1 MLSSRERLQERQG
14 QHAAPR
20 HEYLQQLV
28 DEFQRSPDVLR
39 KEELV
44 ANLANFAYDP
54 INYASLGRLRIMDLF
69 LDILDADQEEDGGDT
84 SQKGTGMHSEGPR
97 SERATTTARAQG
109 RRRHHLVEFA
119 LGGICNCIPDP
130 ALQQQFIDGDGVEI
144 LGPYIVR
151 VQLAAENELL
161 TCELN
166 VTLSALTIAYSL
178 LDSSAFADITAE
190 RFMQH
195 MRCLERHTLVQI
207 ANTAAAF
214 LSRYQELLASA

>member
-69 LDILDADQEEDGGDT
+69 LDILDADQEEDGSDV
-84 SQKGTGMHSEGPR
+84 SQKSAGIHSEGPR
-97 SERATTTARAQG
+97 SEGATTTARTQG
-109 RRRHHLVEFA
+109 RRRHLVEFA

-144 LGPYIVR
+144 VAPYITR
-151 VQLAAENELL
+151 VQLVAELAL
-161 TCELN
+161 STSELN
-166 VTLSALTIAYSL
+166 VTLSALTIAYFL
-178 LDSSAFADITAE
+178 LDSSAFADITSE
-190 RFMQH
+190 RFMEK
-195 MRCLERHTLVQI
+195 MRSLERHTLVQI
-207 ANTAAAF
+207 ANISAAF
-214 LSRYQELLASA
+214 LSRYQELLAST